1 MTDYDRK
8 WVKWLL
14 LGMVLGYVVGKV
26 ITVLLGI
33 VITDE
38 AIYEFVKLIPAEC
51 PCLVYSSYS
60 SVTTKKK
67 KTSLANNI

>member
-38 AIYEFVKLIPAEC
+38 AIYEFVKLIPSGMSVLGLF
-51 PCLVYSSYS
+51 LVLFRYN
-60 SVTTKKK
+60 KEKEDQ
-67 KTSLANNI
+67 LGE

>member
-38 AIYEFVKLIPAEC
+38 AIYEFVKLIPAGM
-51 PCLVYSSYS
+51 
-60 SVTTKKK
+60 SVLGLFHVLFRYNKEKEDQ
-67 KTSLANNI
+67 LGE

>member
-14 LGMVLGYVVGKV
+14 LGMVLGYVIGKV

-33 VITDE
+33 VVTDE
-38 AIYEFVKLIPAEC
+38 AIYEFVKLIPAGMSVLGLF
-51 PCLVYSSYS
+51 LVLFCYN
-60 SVTTKKK
+60 KEKEDQ
-67 KTSLANNI
+67 LGE

>member
-38 AIYEFVKLIPAEC
+38 AIYEFVKSIPAGMSVLGLF
-51 PCLVYSSYS
+51 LVLFRYN
-60 SVTTKKK
+60 KEKEDQ
-67 KTSLANNI
+67 LGE

>member
-38 AIYEFVKLIPAEC
+38 AIYEFDKLITAVMSVLGLL
-51 PCLVYSSYS
+51 LVIFRYN
-60 SVTTKKK
+60 K
-67 KTSLANNI
+67 

>member
-1 MTDYDRK
+1 MTDYDKK

-38 AIYEFVKLIPAEC
+38 AIYEFVKLIPAGMSVL
-51 PCLVYSSYS
+51 CLFLVLFCYN
-60 SVTTKKK
+60 KEKEDQ
-67 KTSLANNI
+67 LGE

>member
-38 AIYEFVKLIPAEC
+38 AIYEFVKLIPSVMSVLGLF
-51 PCLVYSSYS
+51 LVLFCYN
-60 SVTTKKK
+60 KEKEDQ
-67 KTSLANNI
+67 LGE

>member
-38 AIYEFVKLIPAEC
+38 AIYEFVKLFPAGMSVLGLF
-51 PCLVYSSYS
+51 LVLFRYN
-60 SVTTKKK
+60 KEKEDQ
-67 KTSLANNI
+67 LGE

>member
-14 LGMVLGYVVGKV
+14 LGMVLGYVIGKV

-38 AIYEFVKLIPAEC
+38 AIYEFVKLIPAGM
-51 PCLVYSSYS
+51 
-60 SVTTKKK
+60 SVLGLFFVLFRYNKEKEDQ
-67 KTSLANNI
+67 LGE

>member
-38 AIYEFVKLIPAEC
+38 AIGE
-51 PCLVYSSYS
+51 
-60 SVTTKKK
+60 
-67 KTSLANNI
+67 

>member
-38 AIYEFVKLIPAEC
+38 AIYEFVKLIPAGMSALGLF
-51 PCLVYSSYS
+51 LVLFCYI
-60 SVTTKKK
+60 KEKEDQ
-67 KTSLANNI
+67 LGE

>member
-38 AIYEFVKLIPAEC
+38 AIYEFVKFIPAGMSVLGIF
-51 PCLVYSSYS
+51 LVLFSYN
-60 SVTTKKK
+60 KEKEDQ
-67 KTSLANNI
+67 LGE

>member
-14 LGMVLGYVVGKV
+14 LGMVLGYVIGKV

-33 VITDE
+33 VVTDE
-38 AIYEFVKLIPAEC
+38 AIYELVKLIPAGMSAFGLF
-51 PCLVYSSYS
+51 LVLFRYN
-60 SVTTKKK
+60 KEKEDQ
-67 KTSLANNI
+67 LGE

>member
-38 AIYEFVKLIPAEC
+38 AIYEFVKLIPAGM
-51 PCLVYSSYS
+51 
-60 SVTTKKK
+60 SVLGLFRVLSRYNKEKEDQ
-67 KTSLANNI
+67 LGE

>member
-26 ITVLLGI
+26 IT
-33 VITDE
+33 DE
-38 AIYEFVKLIPAEC
+38 AIYEFVKLIPAGMSVLGLF
-51 PCLVYSSYS
+51 LVLFRYN
-60 SVTTKKK
+60 KEKEDQ
-67 KTSLANNI
+67 LGE

>member
-38 AIYEFVKLIPAEC
+38 AIYEFV
-51 PCLVYSSYS
+51 
-60 SVTTKKK
+60 
-67 KTSLANNI
+67 

>member
-38 AIYEFVKLIPAEC
+38 AIYEFVKLIPAGMSVL
-51 PCLVYSSYS
+51 CLFLVLFRYN
-60 SVTTKKK
+60 KEKEDQ
-67 KTSLANNI
+67 LGE

>member
-38 AIYEFVKLIPAEC
+38 AIYEFVKLIPAGM
-51 PCLVYSSYS
+51 
-60 SVTTKKK
+60 SVLGLF
-67 KTSLANNI
+67 LALFRYNKEKEDQLGE